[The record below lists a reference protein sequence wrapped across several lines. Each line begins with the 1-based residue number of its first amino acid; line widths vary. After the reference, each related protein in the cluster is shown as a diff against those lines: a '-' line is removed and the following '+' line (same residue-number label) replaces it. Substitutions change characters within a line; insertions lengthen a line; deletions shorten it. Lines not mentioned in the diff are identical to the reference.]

1 MEYHDAELFRHALR
15 AVRTDSD
22 HPLRFAR
29 AVTSNEAAATGYAK
43 SAISRRLNMPPPLP
57 WLRQI

>member
-1 MEYHDAELFRHALR
+1 MEYRDAELFRHALR
-15 AVRTDSD
+15 VVRVHSD

-29 AVTSNEAAATGYAK
+29 SGNLKRDRRTGYAK

-57 WLRQI
+57 LLRQI